1 VHSIHNGVNLEY
13 PVITVDHEESVVGRG
28 WQVTYPMDVRNCE
41 SCHSA
46 ATSGSWKT
54 VPGRTACMGCHDA
67 DYAAAHMRIQVW
79 DPTPTAPWS
88 GDEAETCAACH

>member
-1 VHSIHNGVNLEY
+1 
-13 PVITVDHEESVVGRG
+13 
-28 WQVTYPMDVRNCE
+28 MDVRNCE

-54 VPGRTACMGCHDA
+54 KPGRLACMGCHDT
-67 DYAAAHMRIQVW
+67 DAATIHMTLPTD

-88 GDEAETCAACH
+88 GDEQESCAACH